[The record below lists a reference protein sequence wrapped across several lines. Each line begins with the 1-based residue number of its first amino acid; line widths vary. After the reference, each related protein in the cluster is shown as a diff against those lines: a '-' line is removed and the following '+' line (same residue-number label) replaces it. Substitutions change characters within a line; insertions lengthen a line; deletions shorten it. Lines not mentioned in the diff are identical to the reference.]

1 MNNTFTLI
9 KANIINSWGINKVLK
24 SKAKG
29 EKIKAGLLGI
39 VIVYAFCAIAF
50 TMFMISYQLG
60 EVLEKVD
67 ALELLISSSILSTT
81 LFAITMS
88 TFKIPGYLFSFK
100 DYDLLMSMPLKPS
113 AVMTSKMI
121 FIYLSN
127 LMVSVLIG
135 IPPLIIYGI
144 KTSGGLLYFSFVV
157 VTTLFIPLIPI
168 AIGAFF
174 AYYLGRISAKFRSTN
189 VILLIGSFLL
199 FIVIMMGST
208 IVGQVNAEQVQN
220 SIPTVN
226 IMNDILFWTKL
237 YIGALKDSNILYL
250 IAFLLVSLI
259 IFGVFISIF
268 SKGFK
273 SINSK
278 LSEKY
283 KASNY
288 KMTKLKVST
297 ALRAL
302 YIKEFKFY
310 LSSYIYVVNTAIGLI
325 MMTIFSLGIAIFGK
339 DTVSKVLEI
348 PMAEDYV
355 FPIVTIIFI
364 FCIGLTCT
372 TAASISLEGK
382 SLWII
387 KSLPIKIEN
396 ILWSKILVN
405 MTLTV
410 PALIIN
416 TIIVSLA
423 FKMDATAILAM
434 FSVSLLYCLLSPILG
449 ILINLYFPKLE
460 WTTQVAV
467 VKQSASVLVSILTCF
482 VTIAI
487 PIVLF
492 AIIKPT
498 NTNLFLG
505 AFAIILLLII
515 AILVKILN
523 TVGVRKFKEL

>member
-1 MNNTFTLI
+1 MNSLFTLI
-9 KANIINSWGINKVLK
+9 KASIINSWGINKVLK
-24 SKAKG
+24 LKSKG

-39 VIVYAFCAIAF
+39 VIVYAFCMLAF
-50 TMFMISYQLG
+50 TMFMISYTLG
-60 EVLEKVD
+60 GVLEKLD

-88 TFKIPGYLFSFK
+88 TFRIPGYLFSFK

-113 AVMTSKMI
+113 VILASKMI

-127 LMVSVLIG
+127 LLVSVVMG
-135 IPPLIIYGI
+135 IPPLIIYGM
-144 KTSGGLLYFSFVV
+144 KTSGGLLYYSFVV
-157 VTTLFIPLIPI
+157 ITTLVIPLIPI
-168 AIGAFF
+168 SIAAFF
-174 AYYLGRISAKFRSTN
+174 AYCLGRISSKFRSTN
-189 VILLIGSFLL
+189 VILLIGSFAL
-199 FIVIMMGST
+199 FIAIMAGST
-208 IVGQVNAEQVQN
+208 MIGQINTEQVQN

-226 IMNDILFWTKL
+226 ILNDILFWTKL

-250 IAFLLVSLI
+250 IAFIFVSLI
-259 IFGVFISIF
+259 FFGVFISIF

-278 LSEKY
+278 LSEKH
-283 KASNY
+283 KVSNY
-288 KMTKLKVST
+288 KMTELKASST
-297 ALRAL
+297 IKAL

-310 LSSYIYVVNTAIGLI
+310 FSSYIYVVNTAIGLI
-325 MMTIFSLGIAIFGK
+325 MMTAFSLGIAIFGK
-339 DTVSKVLEI
+339 DTITKMLEI
-348 PMAEDYV
+348 PITEAYV
-355 FPIVTIIFI
+355 FPIVTVIFI

-387 KSLPIKIEN
+387 KSLPVKIQN

-423 FKMDATAILAM
+423 LKMNATSILAM
-434 FSVSLLYCLLSPILG
+434 FSVSLMYCMISPILG
-449 ILINLYFPKLE
+449 IIINLYFPKLE
-460 WTTQVAV
+460 WTTQLAV
-467 VKQSASVLVSILTCF
+467 VKQSVSVLLSILSCF

-487 PIVLF
+487 PIGLF

-498 NTNLFLG
+498 NTKLFLG
-505 AFAIILLLII
+505 IFSIVLLIFN
-515 AILVKILN
+515 AILIKTLN
-523 TVGVRKFKEL
+523 TTGVRKFKEL